1 MRKKMSEEIMSAAL
15 MCISSFG
22 LIMAFFLYWLFI
34 GYQEM
39 KSQKIKRIAARK
51 RRQRLTYKVF
61 CWILFILVSAIGFAT
76 GVMLIYIYTLLK
88 FR

>member
-34 GYQEM
+34 GY
-39 KSQKIKRIAARK
+39 
-51 RRQRLTYKVF
+51 
-61 CWILFILVSAIGFAT
+61 
-76 GVMLIYIYTLLK
+76 
-88 FR
+88 